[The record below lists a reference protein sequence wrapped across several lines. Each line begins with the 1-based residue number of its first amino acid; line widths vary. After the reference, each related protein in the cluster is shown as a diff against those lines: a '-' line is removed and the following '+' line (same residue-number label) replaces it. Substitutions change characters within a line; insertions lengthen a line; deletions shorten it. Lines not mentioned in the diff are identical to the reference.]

1 MVVGSSSEFNMNN
14 LINFGAVSH
23 LLGLHRES
31 YNHIGACLASN
42 RSRSMY
48 KLRQLYKSIEPV
60 EEEQPGQIEGDH
72 DYQDA
77 KLRTASDFSKAA
89 LRTGQAYKI
98 KKLRKQNSAAVDV
111 RDNGKRKTFTSGV
124 SGIRKSPFVKSIV
137 DEELNNFNQGSNKIK
152 RP

>member
-31 YNHIGACLASN
+31 YNHIGASLASN

-72 DYQDA
+72 DYKDT
-77 KLRTASDFSKAA
+77 KLSTASEFNKVA
-89 LRTGQAYKI
+89 LRSGQAYKI
-98 KKLRKQNSAAVDV
+98 KKLRKQKSTAFDARENS
-111 RDNGKRKTFTSGV
+111 KRKTFTAGLSGV
-124 SGIRKSPFVKSIV
+124 RKSQVLKSAV
-137 DEELNNFNQGSNKIK
+137 DEELSNFRN
-152 RP
+152 

>member
-1 MVVGSSSEFNMNN
+1 MNN

-31 YNHIGACLASN
+31 YNHIGASLASN

-72 DYQDA
+72 DYKDQSKDA
-77 KLRTASDFSKAA
+77 KLRTASDFSKVA

-98 KKLRKQNSAAVDV
+98 KKLRKQNSTAVDA
-111 RDNGKRKTFTSGV
+111 RDNGKRKTFTSGA
-124 SGIRKSPFVKSIV
+124 SGIRKSPFVKSAV
-137 DEELNNFNQGSNKIK
+137 EEELANFYNQDS

>member
-23 LLGLHRES
+23 MLGLHRES
-31 YNHIGACLASN
+31 YNHIGASLASN

-72 DYQDA
+72 DYEDA
-77 KLRTASDFSKAA
+77 KRRTASDFSKVA

-98 KKLRKQNSAAVDV
+98 KKLRKQNSTAVDA
-111 RDNGKRKTFTSGV
+111 RDNGKRKTFTSGA
-124 SGIRKSPFVKSIV
+124 SGIRKSPFVKSGV
-137 DEELNNFNQGSNKIK
+137 EEQLANFRNQDS

>member
-14 LINFGAVSH
+14 LINFGAISH

-31 YNHIGACLASN
+31 YNHIGASLASN

-60 EEEQPGQIEGDH
+60 EEEQPSQVEGDH
-72 DYQDA
+72 DYKDT
-77 KLRTASDFSKAA
+77 KLHTVSEFNKAA

-98 KKLRKQNSAAVDV
+98 KKLRKQNSTAFDG
-111 RDNGKRKTFTSGV
+111 RDGGKRKTFTSGI
-124 SGIRKSPFVKSIV
+124 SGIRKSQFLKSAV
-137 DEELNNFNQGSNKIK
+137 DEDLANFRNQD
-152 RP
+152 